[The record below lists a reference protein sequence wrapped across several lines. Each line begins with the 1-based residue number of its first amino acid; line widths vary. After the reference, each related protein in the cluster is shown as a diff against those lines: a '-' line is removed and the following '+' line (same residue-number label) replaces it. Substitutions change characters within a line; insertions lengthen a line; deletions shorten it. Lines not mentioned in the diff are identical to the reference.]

1 MDKNKIYKKTLQNWG
16 KDSQL
21 KMLQEE
27 CLELA
32 LEIRKIERNDKF
44 TNILELKSEIA
55 DVKIMIEQM
64 EIVFD
69 IEDDYEY
76 KLERLRNKLEEEKE

>member
-1 MDKNKIYKKTLQNWG
+1 MDKNKIYKEALQNWG
-16 KDSQL
+16 EKSQL